1 VLGCRGDTDGLLT
14 IAAGGSAKPA
24 DRHTVE
30 RGEHYLAMSGS
41 EVFRL
46 AVRAMT
52 QSAREALAQADLPVP
67 AVRAVIAHQANV
79 RILRATREAL
89 GLPAE
94 KLFVNVDRYGNTG
107 CASAAIAL
115 SEFLSAECVRPGEHL
130 LLTAFGGGLSWASLV
145 YRHADVAA
153 VVAARHPT
161 PARSAAGAGGSGP
174 PRRGSARRSAG

>member
-24 DRHTVE
+24 DRHTVR
-30 RGEHYLAMSGS
+30 RGEHYVAMSGS

-52 QSAREALAQADLPVP
+52 QSARAALAQADLTPSG
-67 AVRAVIAHQANV
+67 VRAVIAHQANA

-89 GLPAE
+89 GLPPE

-145 YRHADVAA
+145 YRQADVPAL
-153 VVAARHPT
+153 VAGRQRT
-161 PARSAAGAGGSGP
+161 PARRAA
-174 PRRGSARRSAG
+174 